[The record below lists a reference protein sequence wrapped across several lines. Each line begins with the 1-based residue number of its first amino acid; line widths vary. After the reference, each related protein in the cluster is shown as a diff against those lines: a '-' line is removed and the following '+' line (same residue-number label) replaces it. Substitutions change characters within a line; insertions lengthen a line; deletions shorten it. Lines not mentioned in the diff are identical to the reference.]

1 MTAVDRAGMIARR
14 ADLIDEIFRIQGR
27 IAQIDE
33 WLAATPQGGVL
44 DLTTKPPWRR
54 QASSDAQAAQAAQ
67 AAPSHAWAARFAQA
81 APARPAPEAA
91 PAMNGFAEIMADF
104 EAAAA
109 AVDAA
114 VEEPAAAPPP
124 PPPRQRKRRQKRPE
138 GSPRKYSA
146 PSQEALELLER
157 AGDAG
162 LTVKQLADQ
171 MRTPIGTAGAR
182 LSTLKAFG
190 AARHKKPRYFIRRD
204 DGVGDDVA

>member
-54 QASSDAQAAQAAQ
+54 APQASTDAQAAQAAQ
-67 AAPSHAWAARFAQA
+67 AAPSHAWATRFAQA
-81 APARPAPEAA
+81 ASARPGPEVA

-114 VEEPAAAPPP
+114 VEEPAAA

-171 MRTPIGTAGAR
+171 MRTPIGTAGGR

-204 DGVGDDVA
+204 GDDVA